1 MKMASHV
8 PRKRKWD
15 MSLSERLQKCP
26 HVGESETENNDCQEV
41 FCVDSDC
48 QMNDVDCIFVSE
60 EITKKRVQ
68 NHACL
73 SPEAM
78 NLQKASRPI
87 QELYGSS
94 CRIER
99 IWSMSSVCY
108 SRTEENLEEL
118 IPIEIDCGP
127 EEITIDDDSNDGD
140 GGDVIIV
147 ESIQSSQNLPHELN
161 ESTSLT
167 KRQTYPG
174 CTNERS
180 IIDQAPEPCTI
191 QADVSYVPTTNHRVF
206 GELRTLVK
214 FSGGN
219 SVSSSMK
226 ADVMCGCITD
236 KGNSGVE
243 RVPVHAVCTCEM
255 LRDSYTMALGK
266 GSSAR
271 KHQTF
276 SYGNV
281 TESAPVQRVPLQQ
294 LLQQGL
300 SVLGAPPGTTNMQEE
315 GKDKQQWPSPLL
327 SKEHIN
333 QTLQQRFSVVNP
345 VTKTTSAQEKHP
357 YQPSQQQN
365 SDMIEN
371 TYDLR
376 LPDTEGNKISDTES
390 MCQSSA
396 DSPTSSSTPER
407 NLLCTSV
414 STMSSMDFDNSV
426 SDHTEGDAEQDV
438 IPVRNVFIE
447 ESHLPPLGV
456 INHPPVAVGDSAF
469 IMKDIRHPWVLATVQ
484 DIVPQNNQTLYT
496 VEFQN
501 SKNNA
506 KKIKKV
512 SSFQLAY
519 TKVQDFRF
527 SVGHRIISIFRDG
540 ISDEEYYPGVI
551 AEPPKSI
558 NNYRYLIFFD
568 NGGCQYVKHEDI
580 RLVVESSPSVWE
592 DVHME
597 IQDFVKNYLEKY
609 PERALLKV
617 QGGQYV
623 STEWNGSWYNA
634 KVLAVNASL
643 AQMSFPP
650 SGKHVEWIYRGSARF
665 YPLFEAHNRTSKEQF
680 ARSKLFTRK
689 RGDPY
694 IQYTLEE
701 EEQLQREIKE
711 HVPAIEKFEP
721 VHHSSARM
729 STSSQLKAWYPHLP
743 SAVKAPKRIFYPCYS
758 QVTYKMHKCQP
769 TCLAVSTGKDCA
781 RFRNLLSHLSEPML
795 HGWTREKVKHSD
807 YVSVY
812 YRAPCKRRLRNIEEL
827 HKYLLKTKSKMTV
840 DQFDFDHWVRCFTE
854 GTNEKYFIK
863 IEDISDGVEAV
874 PVPCIN
880 TVDSRKPDK
889 FMYVT
894 KYVATNGTYI
904 ETDPEFLTCCDC
916 TDDCLDKEKCTC
928 WQRTMEGAKYS
939 PENMLFSQEGYNY
952 KRLYEPLITGIYE
965 CNSRCKCSSTC
976 LNRLV
981 QLPMKCKI
989 QVFMTPNRGWGIR
1002 TLHDTPKGGFIC
1014 LYAGLVL
1021 PEKVGDTLAKE
1032 AGDEYQA
1039 DLNYIEDAEEVKENY
1054 EENPYESE
1062 LEEDCGKRKNSKHR
1076 EQITISRKLTGKRYR
1091 IVAPSARV
1099 LFGRNGRYILDAKTC
1114 GNLGR
1119 FINHSCNPN
1128 MFTQN
1133 VFVDTH
1139 DLRLPWVAF
1148 FTNSFVPASTELTWN
1163 YGYDVDS
1170 VPDRKIICK
1179 CGEPNCQGR
1188 LL

>member
-1 MKMASHV
+1 MSF
-8 PRKRKWD
+8 PD
-15 MSLSERLQKCP
+15 ME
-26 HVGESETENNDCQEV
+26 H
-41 FCVDSDC
+41 
-48 QMNDVDCIFVSE
+48 
-60 EITKKRVQ
+60 
-68 NHACL
+68 
-73 SPEAM
+73 
-78 NLQKASRPI
+78 
-87 QELYGSS
+87 
-94 CRIER
+94 
-99 IWSMSSVCY
+99 CY
-108 SRTEENLEEL
+108 LTMPCGVEL
-118 IPIEIDCGP
+118 IPIEIHCGP
-127 EEITIDDDSNDGD
+127 EEITIDDDSNDG
-140 GGDVIIV
+140 GDHDVTIV
-147 ESIQSSQNLPHELN
+147 ESIQSSQNLSHELSEN
-161 ESTSLT
+161 TSLT
-167 KRQTYPG
+167 KKQTYTG
-174 CTNERS
+174 CINERS
-180 IIDQAPEPCTI
+180 FSDQAPEPCTI
-191 QADVSYVPTTNHRVF
+191 QADVSYVSATNDRVF

-226 ADVMCGCITD
+226 AGVMCGISN
-236 KGNSGVE
+236 KGNRGVE
-243 RVPVHAVCTCEM
+243 RVPVHAVSTSEM
-255 LRDSYTMALGK
+255 LRDSYTKAGGK
-266 GSSAR
+266 ESSAR

-276 SYGNV
+276 SNGNV

-315 GKDKQQWPSPLL
+315 VEHKQQWPSPLL
-327 SKEHIN
+327 SKEHLN
-333 QTLQQRFSVVNP
+333 HTLQQRFSVVNP
-345 VTKTTSAQEKHP
+345 VTKTTSAREKHP
-357 YQPSQQQN
+357 YQSSQQQN
-365 SDMIEN
+365 ADMIEN

-376 LPDTEGNKISDTES
+376 LPDKEGNKISDTES
-390 MCQSSA
+390 MCQCSA

-414 STMSSMDFDNSV
+414 STMSSMDSDNSV
-426 SDHTEGDAEQDV
+426 SDRTEGDAEQDV

-456 INHPPVAVGDSAF
+456 INHPPIAVGDSAY

-484 DIVPQNNQTLYT
+484 DIVPQNNQTFYT
-496 VEFQN
+496 VEFMN
-501 SKNNA
+501 SKNNM

-519 TKVQDFRF
+519 TKVQYFRF

-580 RLVVESSPSVWE
+580 RLVVESSQSVWD
-592 DVHME
+592 DVQME
-597 IQDFVKNYLEKY
+597 IRDFVKNYLEKY
-609 PERALLKV
+609 PERVLLKV

-643 AQMSFPP
+643 AQMSFPH

-665 YPLFEAHNRTSKEQF
+665 YPLFQAHNRTSKEQF

-701 EEQLQREIKE
+701 EEQLDKEIKE
-711 HVPAIEKFEP
+711 HLPAIEIFEP
-721 VHHSSARM
+721 MHHSSAQM
-729 STSSQLKAWYPHLP
+729 SISSQLKAWYPHLH
-743 SAVKAPKRIFYPCYS
+743 SAVKAPKW
-758 QVTYKMHKCQP
+758 VTYKMHKCQP
-769 TCLAVSTGKDCA
+769 SCLVASTGKDCA

-795 HGWTREKVKHSD
+795 HDWT
-807 YVSVY
+807 
-812 YRAPCKRRLRNIEEL
+812 RAPCKRRLRNIEEL

-863 IEDISDGVEAV
+863 IEDISNGVEAV

-894 KYVATNGTYI
+894 KYVPTNGTYI
-904 ETDPEFLTCCDC
+904 ETDTEFLTCCDC
-916 TDDCLDKEKCTC
+916 TDDCLDKKKCTC
-928 WQRTMEGAKYS
+928 WQLTMEGAKYN

-1002 TLHDTPKGGFIC
+1002 TLHDTPKGSFIC
-1014 LYAGLVL
+1014 LYAGLVV

-1054 EENPYESE
+1054 EENPYGSE

-1163 YGYDVDS
+1163 YGYDVGS
-1170 VPDRKIICK
+1170 VPDRKLICK